1 MKKLSILILKVF
13 FISNVLILNSC
24 NNSELKEQGKKE
36 LSEDEM
42 NFTGKWKLVQ
52 KKSDGSSDIELNIE
66 KAGYFELNTILNDPK
81 FAKAGIDKI
90 QPISKGQW
98 KFENNKLILTKN
110 LGQNSPKTDEFKV
123 KSISEMKMELI
134 SKKKKLITYIK

>member
-13 FISNVLILNSC
+13 FISNVLFLNSC
-24 NNSELKEQGKKE
+24 NNSELKEQDKKE

-42 NFTGKWKLVQ
+42 KFTGKWKLVQ
-52 KKSDGSSDIELNIE
+52 EKSDGSSDIELNIE

>member
-13 FISNVLILNSC
+13 FISTIFILNSC
-24 NNSELKEQGKKE
+24 NNSDLKKQDDKE
-36 LSEDEM
+36 LSEDEIK
-42 NFTGKWKLVQ
+42 FAGKWKLVQ
-52 KKSDGSSDIELNIE
+52 EKSDGSSDIELNIE

-81 FAKAGIDKI
+81 FAEAGIDKI

-98 KFENNKLILTKN
+98 KVDSNKLLLTKN
-110 LGQNSPKTDEFKV
+110 IGQNSPKTDEFKI
-123 KSISEMKMELI
+123 KSISDNKMELI

>member
-1 MKKLSILILKVF
+1 MKKLSILILKVL

-24 NNSELKEQGKKE
+24 NNSELKEQDKKE
-36 LSEDEM
+36 LSEDEIK
-42 NFTGKWKLVQ
+42 FAGKWKLVQ
-52 KKSDGSSDIELNIE
+52 EKSDGSSDIELNIE

-98 KFENNKLILTKN
+98 EVEEDNLMLIKN
-110 LGQNSPKTDEFKV
+110 IGQNSPKTDEFKV
-123 KSISEMKMELI
+123 KSISANKLELI
-134 SKKKKLITYIK
+134 NKKKKLITYIK

>member
-13 FISNVLILNSC
+13 FISTILILNSC
-24 NNSELKEQGKKE
+24 NNSDLKKQDDKE
-36 LSEDEM
+36 LSEDEIK
-42 NFTGKWKLVQ
+42 FAGKWKLVQ
-52 KKSDGSSDIELNIE
+52 EKSDGSSDIELNIE

-81 FAKAGIDKI
+81 FAEAGIDKI

-98 KFENNKLILTKN
+98 KVDSNKLLLTKN
-110 LGQNSPKTDEFKV
+110 IGQNSPKTDEFKI
-123 KSISEMKMELI
+123 KSISDNKMELI

>member
-1 MKKLSILILKVF
+1 MKKLSILFLNIF
-13 FISNVLILNSC
+13 FISTVLILNSC
-24 NNSELKEQGKKE
+24 NNSGLKKQDDKE
-36 LSEDEM
+36 LSEDEIK
-42 NFTGKWKLVQ
+42 FAGKWKLVQ
-52 KKSDGSSDIELNIE
+52 EKSDGSSDIELNIE

-98 KFENNKLILTKN
+98 KVDNNKLLLTTN
-110 LGQNSPKTDEFKV
+110 IGQNSPKTDEFKI
-123 KSISEMKMELI
+123 KSISDNKMELI

>member
-1 MKKLSILILKVF
+1 MKKFSILF
-13 FISNVLILNSC
+13 FKLFFVSLLLTLYSCDNSSLNKQ
-24 NNSELKEQGKKE
+24 NEKEHSEEKML
-36 LSEDEM
+36 
-42 NFTGKWKLVQ
+42 FTGKWKLVQ
-52 KKSDGSSDIELNIE
+52 EKSDGSSDIELNIE

-98 KFENNKLILTKN
+98 KFDSDTLTLSKN

-123 KSISEMKMELI
+123 KSISSKKMELI
-134 SKKKKLITYIK
+134 NQKEKLITYIK

>member
-13 FISNVLILNSC
+13 FISNVFILNSC

-42 NFTGKWKLVQ
+42 KFTGKWKLVQ

>member
-1 MKKLSILILKVF
+1 MKKLSILFLTIFL
-13 FISNVLILNSC
+13 ISTVLILNSC
-24 NNSELKEQGKKE
+24 NNSGLKKQDDKE
-36 LSEDEM
+36 LSEDEIK
-42 NFTGKWKLVQ
+42 FAGKWKLVQ
-52 KKSDGSSDIELNIE
+52 EKSDGSSDIELNIE

-98 KFENNKLILTKN
+98 KVDNNKLLLTKN
-110 LGQNSPKTDEFKV
+110 IGQNSPKTDEFTI
-123 KSISEMKMELI
+123 KSISDNKMELI